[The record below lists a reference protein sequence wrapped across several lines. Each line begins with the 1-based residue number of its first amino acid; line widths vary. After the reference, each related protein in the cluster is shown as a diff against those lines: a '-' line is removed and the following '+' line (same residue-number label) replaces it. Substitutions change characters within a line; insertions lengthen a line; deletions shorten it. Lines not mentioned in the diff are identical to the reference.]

1 MLASIAEHE
10 HYRQKSIIIY
20 CLPHSVGADIK
31 HQKMKTLVLNTLGKE
46 VSEQIT
52 ALIKDKEVE
61 IVDTSDMKIAHCMG
75 CNQCWLK
82 TPGICAYKDD
92 YEIILKK
99 LVQADNLWI
108 VSDTRFGFLDYK
120 GKRLMDRIMPMLNMT
135 IGFRDGWMRHELRYH
150 PLNIGLLYKGD
161 ADQMMMEDWCKRT
174 SVNIGGQSL
183 GAIELASP
191 PTPLPKRG
199 EKRVLQEKTPT
210 AKLPAPLSLGEGL
223 GVRPHLVIIN
233 GSPRVAKFSN
243 TDKIIHSFV
252 KGLEGTGITWEL
264 HNLSNRKEWDAARE
278 AFLSHERILIAF
290 PLYVECIP
298 SLMLE
303 FLESLPSERRQPTQL
318 SFLLHGGMDEGYE
331 FRFCERILQGLP
343 AQLGCSFGGTLIHG
357 GSFGI
362 RTREDAIKAK
372 IVAPYEKMGCLFA
385 QNGSFLTPEAK
396 KFTGPE
402 QYPWLVRKMVSLLF
416 LKKVNKGFEDF
427 AKSWGCTR
435 PLDDKPYS

>member
-1 MLASIAEHE
+1 
-10 HYRQKSIIIY
+10 
-20 CLPHSVGADIK
+20 
-31 HQKMKTLVLNTLGKE
+31 MKTLVLNTLGKDYT
-46 VSEQIT
+46 EQIT

-61 IVDTSDMKIAHCMG
+61 IVDTSDMKIVHCMG

-174 SVNIGGQSL
+174 AVNIGGHSL
-183 GAIELASP
+183 GAIALQVKS
-191 PTPLPKRG
+191 
-199 EKRVLQEKTPT
+199 EKCKVKSEAVVSLNS
-210 AKLPAPLSLGEGL
+210 KLS
-223 GVRPHLVIIN
+223 HLVIIN

-303 FLESLPSERRQPTQL
+303 FLESLPLERRQPAQL
-318 SFLLHGGMDEGYE
+318 SFLLHGGMDEGFE

-343 AQLGCSFGGTLIHG
+343 AQFGCRFGGTLIHG

-362 RTREDAIKAK
+362 RTREDAVKAK
-372 IVAPYEKMGCLFA
+372 IVAPYEMMGRLFA
-385 QNGSFLTPEAK
+385 QNGNFLTPEAK

>member
-1 MLASIAEHE
+1 
-10 HYRQKSIIIY
+10 
-20 CLPHSVGADIK
+20 
-31 HQKMKTLVLNTLGKE
+31 MKTLVLNTLGKE
-46 VSEQIT
+46 VSEQIK

-61 IVDTSDMKIAHCMG
+61 IIETSGMKIAHCMG

-82 TPGICAYKDD
+82 TPGICAIKDD
-92 YEIILKK
+92 YEEIIKK
-99 LVQADNLWI
+99 LVETENLWI

-120 GKRLMDRIMPMLNMT
+120 GKRVMDRIVPMLNMT
-135 IGFRDGWMRHELRYH
+135 VGFRDGWMRHEMRYH

-161 ADQMMMEDWCKRT
+161 ADQTMMEDWCQRT
-174 SVNIGGQSL
+174 AVNIGGQSL
-183 GAIELASP
+183 GAIALQVKS
-191 PTPLPKRG
+191 
-199 EKRVLQEKTPT
+199 EKCKMKSEAVVSLNN
-210 AKLPAPLSLGEGL
+210 KLS
-223 GVRPHLVIIN
+223 HLVIIN

-303 FLESLPSERRQPTQL
+303 FLESLPSERRQPAQL
-318 SFLLHGGMDEGYE
+318 SFLLHGGMDEGFE

-343 AQLGCSFGGTLIHG
+343 AQLGCRFGGTLIHG

-362 RTREDAIKAK
+362 RTREDAVKAK
-372 IVAPYEKMGCLFA
+372 IVAPYEKMGRLFA
-385 QNGSFLTPEAK
+385 QNGNFLTPEAK

-435 PLDDKPYS
+435 PLNDKPYSEK

>member
-1 MLASIAEHE
+1 
-10 HYRQKSIIIY
+10 
-20 CLPHSVGADIK
+20 
-31 HQKMKTLVLNTLGKE
+31 MKTLVLNTLGKDYT
-46 VSEQIT
+46 EQIT

-61 IVDTSDMKIAHCMG
+61 IVDTSDMKIVHCMG

-161 ADQMMMEDWCKRT
+161 ADQMRMEDWCKRT
-174 SVNIGGQSL
+174 AANIGGQSF
-183 GAIELASP
+183 GAIALQVKS
-191 PTPLPKRG
+191 
-199 EKRVLQEKTPT
+199 EKCKVKSEAVVSLNN
-210 AKLPAPLSLGEGL
+210 KLS
-223 GVRPHLVIIN
+223 HLVIIN

-252 KGLEGTGITWEL
+252 KGLEEAGITWEL
-264 HNLSNRKEWDAARE
+264 HNLSSRKEWETARE

-290 PLYVECIP
+290 PLYVECMP
-298 SLMLE
+298 SMMLE
-303 FLESLPSERRQPTQL
+303 FLETLPSERKQPAQL
-318 SFLLHGGMDEGYE
+318 SFLLHGGMDEGNE

-362 RTREDAIKAK
+362 RTREDAVKAK
-372 IVAPYEKMGCLFA
+372 IVAPYEKMGRLFA
-385 QNGSFLTPEAK
+385 QNGNFLTPEAK

-402 QYPWLVRKMVSLLF
+402 QYPWLVRKIVSLLF

>member
-1 MLASIAEHE
+1 
-10 HYRQKSIIIY
+10 
-20 CLPHSVGADIK
+20 
-31 HQKMKTLVLNTLGKE
+31 MKTLVLNTLGKDYT
-46 VSEQIT
+46 EQIT

-61 IVDTSDMKIAHCMG
+61 IVDTSDMKIVHCMG

-174 SVNIGGQSL
+174 AVNIGGHSL
-183 GAIELASP
+183 GAIALQVKS
-191 PTPLPKRG
+191 
-199 EKRVLQEKTPT
+199 EKCKVKSEAVVSLNS
-210 AKLPAPLSLGEGL
+210 KLS
-223 GVRPHLVIIN
+223 HLVIIN

-303 FLESLPSERRQPTQL
+303 FLESLPLERRQPAQL
-318 SFLLHGGMDEGYE
+318 SFLLHGGMDEGFE

-362 RTREDAIKAK
+362 RTREDAVKAK
-372 IVAPYEKMGCLFA
+372 IVAPYEMMGRLFA
-385 QNGSFLTPEAK
+385 QNGNFLTPEAK

>member
-1 MLASIAEHE
+1 
-10 HYRQKSIIIY
+10 
-20 CLPHSVGADIK
+20 
-31 HQKMKTLVLNTLGKE
+31 MKTLVLNTLGNDYT
-46 VSEQIT
+46 EQIKT
-52 ALIKDKEVE
+52 LIKDKEVE
-61 IVDTSDMKIAHCMG
+61 IVDTSNMKIAHCMG

-82 TPGICAYKDD
+82 TPGICAIKDD
-92 YEIILKK
+92 YEEIIKK
-99 LVQADNLWI
+99 QVETENVWI
-108 VSDTRFGFLDYK
+108 VSNTHFGFLDYK

-135 IGFRDGWMRHELRYH
+135 VGFRDGWMRHELRYH

-161 ADQMMMEDWCKRT
+161 ADQAMMEDWCKRT
-174 SVNIGGQSL
+174 AANIGGQSL
-183 GAIELASP
+183 GAIALQVKS
-191 PTPLPKRG
+191 
-199 EKRVLQEKTPT
+199 EKCKVKSEAVVSLNS
-210 AKLPAPLSLGEGL
+210 KLS
-223 GVRPHLVIIN
+223 HLVIIN

-303 FLESLPSERRQPTQL
+303 FLESLPLERRQPAQL
-318 SFLLHGGMDEGYE
+318 SFLLHGGMDEGFE

-343 AQLGCSFGGTLIHG
+343 AQFGCRFGGTLIHG

-362 RTREDAIKAK
+362 RTREDAVKAK
-372 IVAPYEKMGCLFA
+372 IVAPYEMMGRLFA
-385 QNGSFLTPEAK
+385 QNGNFLTPEAK

>member
-1 MLASIAEHE
+1 
-10 HYRQKSIIIY
+10 
-20 CLPHSVGADIK
+20 
-31 HQKMKTLVLNTLGKE
+31 MKTLVLNTLGKDYT
-46 VSEQIT
+46 EQIT

-61 IVDTSDMKIAHCMG
+61 IVDTSDMKIVHCMG

-82 TPGICAYKDD
+82 TPGICAIKDD
-92 YEIILKK
+92 YEEIIKK
-99 LVQADNLWI
+99 LVETENLWI
-108 VSDTRFGFLDYK
+108 VSNTHFGFLDYK

-174 SVNIGGQSL
+174 AANIGGQSF
-183 GAIELASP
+183 GAIALQVKS
-191 PTPLPKRG
+191 
-199 EKRVLQEKTPT
+199 EKCKVKSEPVVSLNN
-210 AKLPAPLSLGEGL
+210 KLS
-223 GVRPHLVIIN
+223 HLVIIN

-252 KGLEGTGITWEL
+252 KGLEETSITWEL

-303 FLESLPSERRQPTQL
+303 FLESLPSERRQPAQL
-318 SFLLHGGMDEGYE
+318 SFLLHGGMDEGFE

-343 AQLGCSFGGTLIHG
+343 AQLGCRFGGTLIHG

-362 RTREDAIKAK
+362 RTREDAVKAK
-372 IVAPYEKMGCLFA
+372 IVAPYEKMGRLFA
-385 QNGSFLTPEAK
+385 QNGNFLTPEAK

>member
-1 MLASIAEHE
+1 
-10 HYRQKSIIIY
+10 
-20 CLPHSVGADIK
+20 
-31 HQKMKTLVLNTLGKE
+31 MKTLVLNTLGKE
-46 VSEQIT
+46 VSEQIKS
-52 ALIKDKEVE
+52 LVKDNESE

-82 TPGICAYKDD
+82 TPGICAIKDD
-92 YEIILKK
+92 YEEIIKK
-99 LVQADNLWI
+99 LVESENLWI
-108 VSDTRFGFLDYK
+108 VSDTRLGFLDYQ

-150 PLNIGLLYKGD
+150 SLNIGLLYKGD
-161 ADQMMMEDWCKRT
+161 ADQAMMEDWCKRT
-174 SVNIGGQSL
+174 AANIGGHPL
-183 GAIELASP
+183 GAIAF
-191 PTPLPKRG
+191 
-199 EKRVLQEKTPT
+199 EK
-210 AKLPAPLSLGEGL
+210 AKESSNVNSPLSNVNSPLS
-223 GVRPHLVIIN
+223 HLVIIN

-243 TDKIIHSFV
+243 TDKIIHSFA
-252 KGLEGTGITWEL
+252 KGLEDTGITWEL

-278 AFLSHERILIAF
+278 AFLTHECILIAF

-298 SLMLE
+298 SMMLE
-303 FLESLPSERRQPTQL
+303 FLETLPAERKQPCQL
-318 SFLLHGGMDEGYE
+318 SFLLHGGMDEGNE

-343 AQLGCSFGGTLIHG
+343 AQFGCSYGGTLIHG

-362 RTREDAIKAK
+362 RTREDAVKTK
-372 IVAPYEKMGCLFA
+372 IVAPYEKMGRMFA
-385 QNGSFLTPEAK
+385 QSGNFFTPEAK

-435 PLDDKPYS
+435 PLDDKPYSDK

>member
-1 MLASIAEHE
+1 
-10 HYRQKSIIIY
+10 
-20 CLPHSVGADIK
+20 
-31 HQKMKTLVLNTLGKE
+31 MKTLVLNTLGNDYT
-46 VSEQIT
+46 EQIK

-61 IVDTSDMKIAHCMG
+61 IIDTSDMKIAHCIG

-82 TPGICAYKDD
+82 TPGICAIKDD
-92 YEIILKK
+92 YEEIIKK
-99 LVQADNLWI
+99 LVETENLWI
-108 VSDTRFGFLDYK
+108 VSDTRFEFLNYK
-120 GKRLMDRIMPMLNMT
+120 GKLLMDRIMPMLNMT
-135 IGFRDGWMRHELRYH
+135 VGIRDGWMRHEVRYH

-161 ADQMMMEDWCKRT
+161 ADQTMMEDWCKRT
-174 SVNIGGQSL
+174 AANIGGHSL
-183 GAIELASP
+183 GAIALQVKSEAVTSIVRSAM
-191 PTPLPKRG
+191 PLG
-199 EKRVLQEKTPT
+199 T
-210 AKLPAPLSLGEGL
+210 AKNSPLS
-223 GVRPHLVIIN
+223 HLVIIN

-252 KGLEGTGITWEL
+252 KGLEEAGITWEL
-264 HNLSNRKEWDAARE
+264 HNLSSRKEWETARE
-278 AFLSHERILIAF
+278 AFLTHERILIAF
-290 PLYVECIP
+290 PLYVECMP
-298 SLMLE
+298 SMMLE
-303 FLESLPSERRQPTQL
+303 FLESLPSECQQPAQL
-318 SFLLHGGMDEGYE
+318 SFLLHGGMDEGNE

-362 RTREDAIKAK
+362 RTREDAVKAK
-372 IVAPYEKMGCLFA
+372 IVAPYEKMGRLFA
-385 QNGSFLTPEAK
+385 QNGNFLTPEAK